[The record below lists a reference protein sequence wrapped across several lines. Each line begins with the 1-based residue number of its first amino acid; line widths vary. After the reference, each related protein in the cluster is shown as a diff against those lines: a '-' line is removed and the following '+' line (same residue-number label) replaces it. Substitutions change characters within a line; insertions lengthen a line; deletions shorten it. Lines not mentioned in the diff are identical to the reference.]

1 MFKHENNKITQLNNA
16 PVLLLLV
23 SRYGLAAAAVG
34 GGGGG
39 GGHFGGGFGG
49 GFRGGGFG
57 GGGFR
62 GGAWLPNPLEAEPGA
77 AVVALALAVPV
88 LAEAD
93 FAQPRTGSGALILPV
108 EVSADQ
114 PVHSNTT
121 TEATARLLLGH
132 TNSADG
138 ETNR

>member
-1 MFKHENNKITQLNNA
+1 MKQNKS
-16 PVLLLLV
+16 LLINIGIALSLRLV
-23 SRYGLAAAAVG
+23 SRQVG

-39 GGHFGGGFGG
+39 GGGFHGGGFGG
-49 GFRGGGFG
+49 GFRGGGLA

-62 GGAWLPNPLEAEPGA
+62 GGAFAAQHVGGGA
-77 AVVALALAVPV
+77 VNRGGGVGFGSPRFGGVRSAPYMYRGTH
-88 LAEAD
+88 
-93 FAQPRTGSGALILPV
+93 FAARS
-108 EVSADQ
+108 SADQ
-114 PVHSNTT
+114 PVHSDTT